1 MAKNSPDEG
10 KSTKM
15 VEKQVDPS
23 FNNLKEYRAKR
34 QFSETPEP
42 MADTVETPSR
52 IPVFVVQKHEA
63 SHFHF
68 DFRLEVDGV
77 LKSWVVPKGPSMNP
91 KDKRLAIQAEDHP
104 LSYAHFEGVIPE
116 GNYGAG
122 TVEIWDSGTYA
133 YVGNNR
139 NISAAIKNGIL
150 EFKLHGH
157 KLKGLFTL
165 IHTLTTKDYFTNE
178 EQLQLYSN
186 QFYLNN
192 FPGDGDIYKDN
203 ADVLIVSP
211 LDDEV
216 SGQRVIP
223 ETGGGWSWSA
233 LRSINFL
240 LNNLGN
246 CKDQKVRDKYEAL
259 ARFFRAYFYFEKVKR
274 FGDVPWY
281 DKVLGS
287 DDADLYKARDSRE
300 FVMGKIME
308 DLNFAIEVFKETNR
322 TKELY
327 RVTWW
332 TAQALKSRVGLFE
345 GTYRKYHGL
354 GDYEKYLN
362 DCVSASNEI
371 MTASGGYSLYQS
383 GSQSY
388 RNLFKSENAIDA
400 EIILARDY
408 NNDLS
413 LVHKVQAFENSPTLG
428 RPGLSKKLV
437 NYYLMKNGNRFTDQP
452 NYATMEFKDEIVNRD
467 PRLAQTIRTSNINM
481 NVTMTGY
488 HLLKYANDNMS
499 YTGDSS
505 NDLPLFRL
513 AEVYLNYAEAKAE
526 LGTLTQTDID
536 NTVNKLRTRAGV
548 TGKLNMNAANL
559 SPDPYMCAPETGYVN
574 ITGDNK
580 GVILEIRRERAI
592 ELVMEGF
599 RYYDLMRWKEGQCM
613 AQSFKGFY
621 LPATAINK
629 AYDIDGDG
637 TNDVCFYTTSSQ
649 PNVGSVTYVKL
660 ASDGSGTSLSEG
672 NYGNLLCYSWIDR
685 TWNENRDYLYPI
697 PRQEITLSNGVVTQ
711 NPGWNE

>member
-1 MAKNSPDEG
+1 M
-10 KSTKM
+10 
-15 VEKQVDPS
+15 
-23 FNNLKEYRAKR
+23 
-34 QFSETPEP
+34 
-42 MADTVETPSR
+42 
-52 IPVFVVQKHEA
+52 
-63 SHFHF
+63 
-68 DFRLEVDGV
+68 
-77 LKSWVVPKGPSMNP
+77 
-91 KDKRLAIQAEDHP
+91 
-104 LSYAHFEGVIPE
+104 
-116 GNYGAG
+116 
-122 TVEIWDSGTYA
+122 
-133 YVGNNR
+133 
-139 NISAAIKNGIL
+139 
-150 EFKLHGH
+150 
-157 KLKGLFTL
+157 
-165 IHTLTTKDYFTNE
+165 
-178 EQLQLYSN
+178 
-186 QFYLNN
+186 
-192 FPGDGDIYKDN
+192 
-203 ADVLIVSP
+203 
-211 LDDEV
+211 
-216 SGQRVIP
+216 
-223 ETGGGWSWSA
+223 
-233 LRSINFL
+233 
-240 LNNLGN
+240 
-246 CKDQKVRDKYEAL
+246 
-259 ARFFRAYFYFEKVKR
+259 
-274 FGDVPWY
+274 
-281 DKVLGS
+281 LGS

-300 FVMGKIME
+300 FVMEKIME

-327 RVTWW
+327 RITWW

-354 GDYEKYLN
+354 EDYEKYLN

-371 MTASGGYSLYQS
+371 MIASGGYSLYQS

-408 NNDLS
+408 NNDLN
-413 LVHKVQAFENSPTLG
+413 LIHGVQAFENSPTLG

-437 NYYLMKNGNRFTDQP
+437 NYYLMKNGDRFTDQP

-488 HLLKYANDNMS
+488 HLLKYANDNMN
-499 YTGDSS
+499 YTGNLS

-513 AEVYLNYAEAKAE
+513 AEIYLNYAEAKAE

-536 NTVNKLRTRAGV
+536 NTINRLRTRAGV
-548 TGKLNMNAANL
+548 TGKLNMNKANQN
-559 SPDPYMCAPETGYVN
+559 PDPYMCDSKTGYVN
-574 ITGDNK
+574 VTGDNK

-599 RYYDLMRWKEGQCM
+599 RYYDLMRWKEGQCI
-613 AQSFKGFY
+613 AQSFQGFY

-649 PNVGSVTYVKL
+649 PNVGSMTYVKL

-685 TWNENRDYLYPI
+685 TWNEERDYLYPI
-697 PRQEITLSNGVVTQ
+697 PRQEITLSDGIVTQ

>member
-1 MAKNSPDEG
+1 MHPRRPR
-10 KSTKM
+10 
-15 VEKQVDPS
+15 KQAALRQERLRRALLDDAPVPEHDDLVGLHQRCDAVRDQNHRRAARRLAQPAADGLVGLRVHGGERVVKHHDRRMLQQRPRDGGS
-23 FNNLKEYRAKR
+23 LLLSAGERHAALADHRFIPGLKA
-34 QFSETPEP
+34 
-42 MADTVETPSR
+42 ADS
-52 IPVFVVQKHEA
+52 VVQA
-63 SHFHF
+63 GFPRRLL
-68 DFRLEVDGV
+68 DF
-77 LKSWVVPKGPSMNP
+77 
-91 KDKRLAIQAEDHP
+91 
-104 LSYAHFEGVIPE
+104 IP
-116 GNYGAG
+116 AD
-122 TVEIWDSGTYA
+122 V
-133 YVGNNR
+133 
-139 NISAAIKNGIL
+139 
-150 EFKLHGH
+150 
-157 KLKGLFTL
+157 
-165 IHTLTTKDYFTNE
+165 
-178 EQLQLYSN
+178 
-186 QFYLNN
+186 

-240 LNNLGN
+240 LDNLGN

-308 DLNFAIEVFKETNR
+308 DLNFAIEIFKETNR

-559 SPDPYMCAPETGYVN
+559 APDPYMCAPETGYVN
-574 ITGDNK
+574 VTGDNK

-599 RYYDLMRWKEGQCM
+599 RYYDLMRWKERQCM

>member
-1 MAKNSPDEG
+1 MKIMKYTLWA
-10 KSTKM
+10 
-15 VEKQVDPS
+15 
-23 FNNLKEYRAKR
+23 
-34 QFSETPEP
+34 
-42 MADTVETPSR
+42 TVGLSLL
-52 IPVFVVQKHEA
+52 FA
-63 SHFHF
+63 SCESIL
-68 DFRLEVDGV
+68 DI
-77 LKSWVVPKGPSMNP
+77 NP
-91 KDKRLAIQAEDHP
+91 KDR
-104 LSYAHFEGVIPE
+104 
-116 GNYGAG
+116 
-122 TVEIWDSGTYA
+122 
-133 YVGNNR
+133 
-139 NISAAIKNGIL
+139 
-150 EFKLHGH
+150 
-157 KLKGLFTL
+157 
-165 IHTLTTKDYFTNE
+165 LTTKDYFTNE

-186 QFYLNN
+186 QFYSNN

-240 LNNLGN
+240 LDNLGN

-437 NYYLMKNGNRFTDQP
+437 NYYLMKNGNRFT
-452 NYATMEFKDEIVNRD
+452 
-467 PRLAQTIRTSNINM
+467 
-481 NVTMTGY
+481 G
-488 HLLKYANDNMS
+488 
-499 YTGDSS
+499 
-505 NDLPLFRL
+505 
-513 AEVYLNYAEAKAE
+513 
-526 LGTLTQTDID
+526 
-536 NTVNKLRTRAGV
+536 
-548 TGKLNMNAANL
+548 
-559 SPDPYMCAPETGYVN
+559 
-574 ITGDNK
+574 
-580 GVILEIRRERAI
+580 
-592 ELVMEGF
+592 
-599 RYYDLMRWKEGQCM
+599 YYDLMRWKEGQCM

-685 TWNENRDYLYPI
+685 TWNENRDYLYPV
-697 PRQEITLSNGVVTQ
+697 PRQEITLSDGVVTQ